1 MPGRVSLTLVF
12 SRRGAVKMEDVKDGK
27 FRTGSGQAGLPD
39 GYDLSAKSVEP
50 TGEWELLVPETKA
63 FAESVSTKARSSSL
77 KGKTI
82 LLRRNDKPNSDILL
96 ERIGTLFTEKI
107 EGVRIIKAWE
117 AVPGSDMAKP
127 GADTLKKIF
136 SLKPDLVISAHG
148 D

>member
-1 MPGRVSLTLVF
+1 MGD
-12 SRRGAVKMEDVKDGK
+12 MKDEK
-27 FRTGSGQAGLPD
+27 FRTGSEQTGLLD
-39 GYDLSAKSVEP
+39 GYGLSAKSVEP

-107 EGVRIIKAWE
+107 EDIRIIKAWE
-117 AVPGSDMAKP
+117 TVPGSDMAKP
-127 GADTLKKIF
+127 GADILKKI
-136 SLKPDLVISAHG
+136 SALRPDLVISAHG